1 MANTPAPHILV
12 IPFPSQG
19 HVIPLM
25 KLSVCLATQFGFR
38 ITFLNLQS
46 KQVND
51 GNPIIRMVHI
61 FEGEGN
67 NKSTQSVQSL
77 MPGRVEELI
86 DQMNATGSDAITC
99 VLADQTNGWAFE
111 IAVKRGITRVGFC
124 PAAAAMVA
132 VQFSIPRL
140 IRDGII
146 DQQGAPTKDDQTVK
160 LAQEMPALRPSEF
173 VWNCFGD
180 DNTRKHM
187 FELVLRSTESMR
199 SADWLLCNS
208 AHDIE
213 PGSFGSIQTLL
224 PIGPLG
230 SIPSSFGSLEG
241 EEDQVLLNWL
251 DQHPPDSVIYVAFGS
266 TTLFDP
272 SQLEELALG
281 LELTNR
287 PFCWVVRPD
296 HITPEIEPVLDR
308 VGGPGKKQGKIVSWA
323 PQEKVLG
330 HPSVGCFVSHCG
342 WNSTMEG
349 LASGVPFLCWPYFAD
364 QFLNASYVCDVWKV
378 GLRLEREDGNR
389 MMVVTKEE
397 IRKKVDRLVGSVELK
412 ERSSEIKRMVRD
424 SVGERGSSTQNLMKF
439 AEWVR
444 GL

>member
-1 MANTPAPHILV
+1 
-12 IPFPSQG
+12 
-19 HVIPLM
+19 
-25 KLSVCLATQFGFR
+25 
-38 ITFLNLQS
+38 
-46 KQVND
+46 
-51 GNPIIRMVHI
+51 
-61 FEGEGN
+61 
-67 NKSTQSVQSL
+67 
-77 MPGRVEELI
+77 
-86 DQMNATGSDAITC
+86 
-99 VLADQTNGWAFE
+99 
-111 IAVKRGITRVGFC
+111 
-124 PAAAAMVA
+124 
-132 VQFSIPRL
+132 
-140 IRDGII
+140 
-146 DQQGAPTKDDQTVK
+146 
-160 LAQEMPALRPSEF
+160 
-173 VWNCFGD
+173 
-180 DNTRKHM
+180 
-187 FELVLRSTESMR
+187 MR

-224 PIGPLG
+224 PIGPLE

-266 TTLFDP
+266 TTRFDP
-272 SQLEELALG
+272 AQLEELALG

-287 PFCWVVRPD
+287 PFCWVVRSD
-296 HITPEIEPVLDR
+296 HITPEIKPVLDR

-349 LASGVPFLCWPYFAD
+349 LANGVPFLCWPYFAD

-378 GLRLEREDGNR
+378 GLRLEREDGNG